1 MGLLHYRVSY
11 STIEGCIRQTTKN
24 PIMTKQEE
32 MEKEIVLRQNAIK
45 FCKQDDLRE
54 ILKDNLIL
62 VQEELIKLVNDNK
75 TIETIEPNGV
85 Q

>member
-1 MGLLHYRVSY
+1 
-11 STIEGCIRQTTKN
+11 
-24 PIMTKQEE
+24 MTKQEE
-32 MEKEIVLRQNAIK
+32 LEKEIILRQNAIK

-62 VQEELIKLVNDNK
+62 VQEELLKLVNDNK
-75 TIETIEPNGV
+75 PIGTIDGV

>member
-1 MGLLHYRVSY
+1 MGVVTYM
-11 STIEGCIRQTTKN
+11 STIEGCIRQSTGNK
-24 PIMTKQEE
+24 IMTKQEE
-32 MEKEIVLRQNAIK
+32 LEKEIVLRQNAIK
-45 FCKQDDLRE
+45 FCKQDDLRG

-62 VQEELIKLVNDNK
+62 VQEELLKLVNDNK